1 MKDKQAGSTRG
12 NVDDELA
19 QALADTEGHDPPAGN
34 DPVRATPPRPK
45 AKGSIGLLVCLL
57 VMVGGVVCLFLFS
70 APSASAYAMK
80 VDDLTSA
87 GGKYLGK
94 KVRVEGELVPGTLVK
109 RDKPCEYRFT
119 IHGPSSKLDVRYP
132 QCIVPDTFRDVP
144 QGGVEVTVEGKL
156 ASAGEFE
163 ATQVM
168 AKCSSKYDKDNHK
181 MKDGPPAEGPVSGLE
196 LPNEVR

>member
-19 QALADTEGHDPPAGN
+19 QALADTEGHEPPADNGEA
-34 DPVRATPPRPK
+34 RLTPPRK

-57 VMVGGVVCLFLFS
+57 VMVAGVVCLFLFS

-87 GGKYLGK
+87 GDKYLGK

-156 ASAGEFE
+156 ASAGDFE

-181 MKDGPPAEGPVSGLE
+181 MKDGPPAEGPISGLG
-196 LPNEVR
+196 R